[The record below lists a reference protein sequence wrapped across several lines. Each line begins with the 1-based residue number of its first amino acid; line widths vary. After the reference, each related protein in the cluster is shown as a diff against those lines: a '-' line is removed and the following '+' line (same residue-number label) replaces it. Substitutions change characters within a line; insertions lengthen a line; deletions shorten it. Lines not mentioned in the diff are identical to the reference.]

1 MCGMNRVNETY
12 ACENNALL
20 TGLLKAELGF
30 LGLVYADVGGQR
42 TAFGSANGGLDYGSS
57 STWSADTMEA
67 GMKNGSLTTA
77 RLDDMVMRNVIG
89 YYKAGLNNGS
99 QPAQASTS
107 DYVDNRGNHKDIVR
121 EVGAASMALLKNTN
135 NALPLKKPHSMA
147 LFGAHAGPPTAG
159 PNTEMNVSGDSD
171 AVFYGH
177 LAQVTVSGQGSFSY
191 LVTPQMAMTQRAI
204 DDGTQI
210 MRILNNTYTSSSS
223 GMGAG
228 GATGGGA
235 GGSSNGTSS
244 ASGAMPSSTGSS
256 GSSNSTG
263 SAAGGMGGTSTASTD
278 GTISIDQFASDAD
291 VCLVFINAYSGEG
304 ADRSALRDDEQ
315 DGLVLSV
322 AANCNNTIVVINA
335 AGPRLVDQ
343 WIENENVTGLIYG
356 ALLGEQSG
364 NAIADVLYGDVN
376 PSAKMVYTLA
386 KNESDYKQFEI
397 CYTAICDYDEGNYI
411 NYKYFDRYNITPRY
425 EFGYGLSY
433 TTFNYSDTLTVTS
446 LNAYLSNTYSSGQR
460 MVGDREDL
468 WDEVV
473 EVTGEVSNS
482 GDVDGYEVAQLYLSY
497 PSAAS
502 EPINQLRGFERV
514 HVKAGESAK
523 VSFKLRRRDLSIWD
537 VAAQEWAVVRGD
549 YTFKLA
555 ASSRDIKTEKTFIV
569 S

>member
-1 MCGMNRVNETY
+1 MCF
-12 ACENNALL
+12 
-20 TGLLKAELGF
+20 K
-30 LGLVYADVGGQR
+30 
-42 TAFGSANGGLDYGSS
+42 
-57 STWSADTMEA
+57 
-67 GMKNGSLTTA
+67 
-77 RLDDMVMRNVIG
+77 
-89 YYKAGLNNGS
+89 
-99 QPAQASTS
+99 
-107 DYVDNRGNHKDIVR
+107 
-121 EVGAASMALLKNTN
+121 
-135 NALPLKKPHSMA
+135 
-147 LFGAHAGPPTAG
+147 
-159 PNTEMNVSGDSD
+159 
-171 AVFYGH
+171 
-177 LAQVTVSGQGSFSY
+177 
-191 LVTPQMAMTQRAI
+191 
-204 DDGTQI
+204 
-210 MRILNNTYTSSSS
+210 
-223 GMGAG
+223 
-228 GATGGGA
+228 
-235 GGSSNGTSS
+235 
-244 ASGAMPSSTGSS
+244 
-256 GSSNSTG
+256 
-263 SAAGGMGGTSTASTD
+263 
-278 GTISIDQFASDAD
+278 
-291 VCLVFINAYSGEG
+291 
-304 ADRSALRDDEQ
+304 
-315 DGLVLSV
+315 
-322 AANCNNTIVVINA
+322 
-335 AGPRLVDQ
+335 
-343 WIENENVTGLIYG
+343 
-356 ALLGEQSG
+356 
-364 NAIADVLYGDVN
+364 
-376 PSAKMVYTLA
+376 
-386 KNESDYKQFEI
+386 I